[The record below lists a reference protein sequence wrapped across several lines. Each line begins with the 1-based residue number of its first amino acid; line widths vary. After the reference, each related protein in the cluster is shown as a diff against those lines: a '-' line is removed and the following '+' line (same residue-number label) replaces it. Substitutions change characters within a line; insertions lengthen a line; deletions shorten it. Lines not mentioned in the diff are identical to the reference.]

1 MNINYL
7 DWYEKSIE
15 NCVLGDVW
23 GFCGGV
29 GDALEFADAG
39 GWGW

>member
-15 NCVLGDVW
+15 NCVLGDVRN
-23 GFCGGV
+23 FCVGV
-29 GDALEFADAG
+29 GGASEFADACE
-39 GWGW
+39 WGW